1 MTFSQDNIARAR
13 LAAGSGNPPTPEEKR
28 ARSIGHAW
36 RYNSEIEHLIA
47 HPELLD
53 KLPARTAA
61 TYRMSIGSYKAA
73 KETARELGLDVSG
86 GR

>member
-1 MTFSQDNIARAR
+1 MTYSQIARAR
-13 LAAGSGNPPTPEEKR
+13 IAAGSGNPPTPAEKR
-28 ARSIGHAW
+28 ARSIAGAW
-36 RYNSEIEHLIA
+36 RYDAELERLIE

-61 TYRMSIGSYKAA
+61 NYHMSIGSYKAA

-86 GR
+86 DE